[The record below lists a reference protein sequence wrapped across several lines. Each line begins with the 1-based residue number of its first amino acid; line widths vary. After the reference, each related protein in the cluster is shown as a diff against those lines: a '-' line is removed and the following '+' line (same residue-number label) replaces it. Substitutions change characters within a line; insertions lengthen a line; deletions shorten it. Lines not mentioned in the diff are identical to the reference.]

1 MLLPDVFHFDDKFE
15 EHRLEYEAIRREI
28 LGEDGD
34 DSGSEDEDDDGE
46 DDEDDAEAAASESGA
61 FFLSA
66 LLTKIVSVLA
76 PNTFS
81 PDLIVAIALSS
92 VANA

>member
-1 MLLPDVFHFDDKFE
+1 MLKLLPDVFHFDEKFE

-61 FFLSA
+61 LF
-66 LLTKIVSVLA
+66 SVI
-76 PNTFS
+76 FS
-81 PDLIVAIALSS
+81 
-92 VANA
+92 